1 MILYQKTVYEIRE
14 ELKKN
19 NKVMPCSYDVIFK
32 TIMIT
37 CPNYLADLLSRII
50 NVDKSLILKTLV
62 IKNTEYNVSNALER
76 KKTSDFIFSIN
87 NHAINIEFNGGY
99 YDGLIERNE
108 AYLGK
113 IKGEL
118 LNKGEDYTSKYKI
131 IQININNF
139 KHVDSDKVGY
149 VFKLRDDNL
158 LVETESSV
166 KYHFNLDK
174 IERKYKNK
182 EKLTKLEKELLILI
196 LEDIPD
202 IKNISKGDDELMEV
216 ANKLYDLTD
225 DIGKIGLY
233 DREKH
238 IREQSEMMARY
249 REKQGLNKGLSKGK
263 KIVAKNLLEMNL
275 SIDDIVKATGLSKEQ
290 VINLK

>member
-1 MILYQKTVYEIRE
+1 
-14 ELKKN
+14 
-19 NKVMPCSYDVIFK
+19 MPCSYDVIFK

-37 CPNYLADLLSRII
+37 CPNYLADLVSRII

-87 NHAINIEFNGGY
+87 NHVINIEFNGGY

-139 KHVDSDKVGY
+139 KHFDSDKVGY

-158 LVETESSV
+158 FVETESSV